1 MTASNRWTAGVL
13 VFMVVAEVANVSEV
27 ATTYTSAPIFKGSVL
42 LGLVTL
48 AFALRDPAAR
58 ARLNRWTVIG
68 TGLIAVYLA
77 GQVIA
82 MTGSVDQSLSADTMW
97 RSVVDLA
104 FLLVILMLTQVTDRP
119 WIVAEAIVATLTVLS
134 LLTLVSVMSGGQ
146 QFFGFA
152 QISTAEGELITTQR
166 YGGPY
171 GDSNFWGRLLVLGL
185 PMAWALAHR
194 SRRAGR
200 TLRAAA
206 WLAAGGALMIGA
218 YLTQSRGTMLAAA
231 VAVVVWFIASGRPA
245 RLAILPPAL
254 LISLVVPGIGDRLFA
269 LVDDLFRDQKS
280 YSVDPS
286 VLGREA
292 SQEVAWAM
300 FQQRPT
306 FGFGPGTF
314 ADLVPYYTDRV
325 STVVN
330 EGLVAPHNLY
340 AQLLAESGWIG
351 LLTWIVMLGGVLAIV
366 VSRIAVEPKST
377 DHALAAAVL
386 TAIVTWSVAS
396 IFLHLAYFR
405 SLAIVLALA
414 CALGPAARV
423 PSAVTARLVRVTAT
437 WAMIL
442 VVGAAAGAASLT
454 LMKTAAVQAS
464 QRVTLIPVGPRDG
477 WASYAMNVRTREGFL
492 PTFVEVM
499 RSSEAPAT
507 ITADPIRGIATF
519 SVVAPDAA
527 QATRG
532 LANSMAVARTRVN
545 DIIGPLQYTV
555 QSVTAVDVENVSI
568 RSKYAPVIAAGW
580 AMGTMLLARLAL
592 VLWSRTRKK
601 HEKSAPEAPSE
612 LVESAT

>member
-1 MTASNRWTAGVL
+1 MTASNRWTVGVL
-13 VFMVVAEVANVSEV
+13 VFMVVTEVANVSEV
-27 ATTYTSAPIFKGSVL
+27 ATTYTSAPIFKGSLL
-42 LGLVTL
+42 LGSATL
-48 AFALRDPAAR
+48 AFALRNPAAR
-58 ARLNRWTVIG
+58 ARLNRWTVVGAALIG
-68 TGLIAVYLA
+68 VYIA
-77 GQVIA
+77 GQLIA
-82 MTGSVDQSLSADTMW
+82 MTGSVDESLSDDTVW

-119 WIVAEAIVATLTVLS
+119 WAVAAAIVCTLSVLS
-134 LLTLVSVMSGGQ
+134 LLTLVSLLSGGP
-146 QFFGFA
+146 QFYGFA
-152 QISTAEGELITTQR
+152 QISAAEGELITTRR

-185 PMAWALAHR
+185 PMAWALAYR

-200 TLRAAA
+200 TLRVAA
-206 WLAAGGALMIGA
+206 WLAAGGAMMVGA

-254 LISLVVPGIGDRLFA
+254 LASLVVPGIGDRLFA
-269 LVDDLFRDQKS
+269 LLDDLFRDQKS

-314 ADLVPYYTDRV
+314 VDLVPYYTDRV

-340 AQLLAESGWIG
+340 AQLLAESGWVG
-351 LLTWIVMLGGVLAIV
+351 LLTWLVMLGGVLAILAL
-366 VSRIAVEPKST
+366 RLATDPKST
-377 DHALAAAVL
+377 DRALAAATL

-396 IFLHLAYFR
+396 VFLHLAYFR

-414 CALGPAARV
+414 CALGPTARV
-423 PSAVTARLVRVTAT
+423 PSAVAARLARVTAT
-437 WAMIL
+437 WALIL

-454 LMKTAAVQAS
+454 LSKTAAVQAS
-464 QRVTLIPVGPRDG
+464 QRVTLIPVGPFDG
-477 WASYAMNVRTREGFL
+477 WASYAMNIRTREAFL

-519 SVVAPDAA
+519 SVVAPDAG
-527 QATRG
+527 QATRD
-532 LANSMAVARTRVN
+532 LANAMAVARTRVN
-545 DIIGPLQYTV
+545 DVIGPLQYTV
-555 QSVTAVDVENVSI
+555 VSVTAVDVENVSI
-568 RSKYAPVIAAGW
+568 RSKYAPVVATVW
-580 AMGTMLLARLAL
+580 AIVTMLIARLVL
-592 VLWSRTRKK
+592 VVWSRKRTKR
-601 HEKSAPEAPSE
+601 ARPQAASE
-612 LVESAT
+612 LVGAT

>member
-1 MTASNRWTAGVL
+1 MTASNRWTVGVL
-13 VFMVVAEVANVSEV
+13 VFMVVAEVANLSEV

-42 LGLVTL
+42 LGSITL

-58 ARLNRWTVIG
+58 ARLNRWTVVG
-68 TGLIAVYLA
+68 VGLIAVYMA
-77 GQVIA
+77 GQLIA
-82 MTGSVDQSLSADTMW
+82 MTGSVDESLSADTVW

-104 FLLVILMLTQVTDRP
+104 FLLVILMLTQVSGRP
-119 WIVAEAIVATLTVLS
+119 WTVAAAIVVTLAVLS
-134 LLTLVSVMSGGQ
+134 LLTVVSLIFGGQ

-152 QISTAEGELITTQR
+152 KISAAEGELITTRR

-185 PMAWALAHR
+185 PMAWALAYR
-194 SRRAGR
+194 SRRTGR
-200 TLRAAA
+200 VLHVAA
-206 WLAAGGALMIGA
+206 WLAAGVAMMAGA

-231 VAVVVWFIASGRPA
+231 VAVVVWFIASGRPV
-245 RLAILPPAL
+245 RLAIIPPAM

-269 LVDDLFRDQKS
+269 LFDDVFRDQKS

-314 ADLVPYYTDRV
+314 VDLVPYYTGRV
-325 STVVN
+325 ATVVN

-351 LLTWIVMLGGVLAIV
+351 LLTWMVMLGGVLAIV
-366 VSRIAVEPKST
+366 VARLAVDPKST
-377 DHALAAAVL
+377 DHALAAATL

-414 CALGPAARV
+414 CALGPSARV
-423 PSAVTARLVRVTAT
+423 PSAVTARLVRTTAT
-437 WAMIL
+437 WALIL

-454 LMKTAAVQAS
+454 LSKTAAVQAS
-464 QRVTLIPVGPRDG
+464 QRVTLSPVGPRDG
-477 WASYAMNVRTREGFL
+477 WAAYAMNIRTREGFL

-499 RSSEAPAT
+499 RSSEAPANT
-507 ITADPIRGIATF
+507 TADPIRGIATF

-527 QATRG
+527 QASRD
-532 LANSMAVARTRVN
+532 LANSMAVARTRVA

-555 QSVTAVDVENVSI
+555 ESVTAVDVEDVSI
-568 RSKYAPVIAAGW
+568 RSKYAPLYAAGW
-580 AMGTMLLARLAL
+580 AVVAMLTARVAL
-592 VLWSRTRKK
+592 IVWSRQRKK
-601 HEKSAPEAPSE
+601 KSAPHADSE
-612 LVESAT
+612 LVGATQ